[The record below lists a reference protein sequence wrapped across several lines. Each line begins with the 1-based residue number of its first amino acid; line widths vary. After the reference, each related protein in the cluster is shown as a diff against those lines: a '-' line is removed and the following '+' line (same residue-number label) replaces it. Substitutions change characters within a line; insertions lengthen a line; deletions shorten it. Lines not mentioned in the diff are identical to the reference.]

1 MAWARFD
8 YGRSPTMLSFTISL
22 FVFRL
27 EVVNVPRLF

>member
-1 MAWARFD
+1 MAWPRFD